1 MAADLKFQGA
11 MMIFGS
17 VICFFI
23 FIYMLRLFFMKK
35 EGFEDIKKN
44 IRRGEVELDTTCPA
58 NRVTVIQNVG
68 NKSDIKMNIACYP
81 DGLTNVDPIFMNES
95 TDLIIIAPSK
105 STIIT
110 LYSDVNG
117 AGTSTKVNLDFVR
130 KIGISGKVEKISG
143 KVQGA
148 STKFKSIRVVMDVNN
163 PKPQDNSGSCNSK
176 PLSPAAQAAA
186 DAADAA
192 TAAAADAAATA
203 VGVTPGVKDPYVS
216 ATPSVFSVT
225 CPSGDPIVAFG
236 ATKPP
241 SLDSQLGKFG
251 GPGVKRRVYK
261 KSDFGNDKED
271 DLEGADP
278 KNECHTA
285 DSQPADVDSS
295 CSIKPVVPCG
305 RNGYTFDPETEY

>member
-1 MAADLKFQGA
+1 MGLKFHTA
-11 MMIFGS
+11 MAIFAS
-17 VICFFI
+17 VICFFV
-23 FIYMLRLFFMKK
+23 FIYLLRLFFVKG

-44 IRRGEVELDTTCPA
+44 VKEGDINSACPA
-58 NRVTVIQNVG
+58 NTVTVMQILGKDN
-68 NKSDIKMNIACYP
+68 NLACYP
-81 DGLTNVDPIFMNES
+81 EGLTNVDRLFMNNNQMVYV
-95 TDLIIIAPSK
+95 LAK
-105 STIIT
+105 SDKTAVT
-110 LYSDVNG
+110 LYSDIDGKGDKTV
-117 AGTSTKVNLDFVR
+117 ATFFKQQLDRDYVRYIFTSPKF
-130 KIGISGKVEKISG
+130 
-143 KVQGA
+143 
-148 STKFKSIRVVMDVNN
+148 KFKSIRVILDVNN
-163 PKPQDNSGSCNSK
+163 PKQQPESKGDSGSCNSK

-192 TAAAADAAATA
+192 AAAAADAAAKA

-261 KSDFGNDKED
+261 KTDFSDEDDEDKD

-285 DSQPADVDSS
+285 DSQPADVESS
-295 CSIKPVVPCG
+295 CVLKPVVPCG
-305 RNGYTFDPETEY
+305 RNRYTFDPETEY

>member
-1 MAADLKFQGA
+1 

-23 FIYMLRLFFMKK
+23 FIYMLRLFFVKK

-44 IRRGEVELDTTCPA
+44 IGLKGVDVDKICPA
-58 NRVTVIQNVG
+58 NRVTVVQTIGNEPDTKRNV
-68 NKSDIKMNIACYP
+68 ACYS
-81 DGLTNVDPIFMNES
+81 DGLVNVDPIFMNEAE
-95 TDLIIIAPSK
+95 DMMIIAPSK
-105 STIIT
+105 SSVIT

-117 AGTSTKVNLDFVR
+117 AGTSTKVNLEFVR
-130 KIGISGKVEKISG
+130 GDQITGKVTGFGG

-148 STKFKSIRVVMDVNN
+148 STKFRSIRVVMDVNKKN
-163 PKPQDNSGSCNSK
+163 ESKDDSGSCNSK

-261 KSDFGNDKED
+261 KADFSEED
-271 DLEGADP
+271 AEDEGLEGADP

-295 CSIKPVVPCG
+295 CSIKPAVPCG

>member
-23 FIYMLRLFFMKK
+23 FIYLLRLFFVKREM
-35 EGFEDIKKN
+35 FEDLKN
-44 IRRGEVELDTTCPA
+44 KTDKAESSKPAVDTTA
-58 NRVTVIQNVG
+58 D
-68 NKSDIKMNIACYP
+68 KA
-81 DGLTNVDPIFMNES
+81 
-95 TDLIIIAPSK
+95 A
-105 STIIT
+105 
-110 LYSDVNG
+110 
-117 AGTSTKVNLDFVR
+117 
-130 KIGISGKVEKISG
+130 
-143 KVQGA
+143 
-148 STKFKSIRVVMDVNN
+148 
-163 PKPQDNSGSCNSK
+163 SCNSK

-192 TAAAADAAATA
+192 TNQAADAAAKA

-261 KSDFGNDKED
+261 KADFSEED
-271 DLEGADP
+271 AEDEDLEGADP

>member
-1 MAADLKFQGA
+1 
-11 MMIFGS
+11 MIFGS
-17 VICFFI
+17 VICFFV
-23 FIYMLRLFFMKK
+23 FIYLVCLFFVKK

-44 IRRGEVELDTTCPA
+44 IGLRGVNVDTICPA
-58 NRVTVIQNVG
+58 NRVTVVQTVG
-68 NKSDIKMNIACYP
+68 NEPDIKRNVACYP
-81 DGLTNVDPIFMNES
+81 DGLTNVDPMFMNEAV
-95 TDLIIIAPSK
+95 DMIIIAPSK
-105 STIIT
+105 SSVVT
-110 LYSDVNG
+110 LYSDVN
-117 AGTSTKVNLDFVR
+117 ATGTSTKVNLEFVR
-130 KIGISGKVEKISG
+130 GDQITGKVLGMFG

-163 PKPQDNSGSCNSK
+163 PKPQDNTGSCNSK

-192 TAAAADAAATA
+192 AEAAADAAAKA

-261 KSDFGNDKED
+261 KADFSEEEEAG

-278 KNECHTA
+278 DNECHTA
-285 DSQPADVDSS
+285 DSQPADVESS
-295 CSIKPVVPCG
+295 CLLKPVQPSCG
-305 RNGYTFDPETEY
+305 RNKYTFDPETEY